1 VGIVSYLNS
10 WVKEMNID
18 PGTGRF
24 KATPEG
30 VKTPRML
37 EVERALGRTLEE
49 DFEEYHIK
57 KGWGQKRLANRWGV
71 KRELIFSTGMR
82 GGRRS
87 WVMMLNLKVR
97 RRCDSVASTSAAKM
111 ACELCLAP
119 EVSLDRAHWVSNQQ
133 GGSAA
138 SSNILNLCP
147 NCHRKLDRDDLAT
160 VSKCRE
166 ILLFRE
172 CRRIIES
179 GGEVEAKRRRLVE
192 ISTAILSGRP
202 L

>member
-1 VGIVSYLNS
+1 
-10 WVKEMNID
+10 MNID
-18 PGTGRF
+18 SDTGRF
-24 KATPEG
+24 KATPKG
-30 VKTPRML
+30 VKTSRML
-37 EVERALGRTLEE
+37 EVEQALGRTLEA

-87 WVMMLNLKVR
+87 WVMMLNLKAR
-97 RRCDSVASTSAAKM
+97 RRGDSVVSTPARKI
-111 ACELCLAP
+111 ACELCQIP
-119 EVSLDRAHWVSNQQ
+119 EVSLDRAHWVSDRH
-133 GGSAA
+133 GGSASA
-138 SSNILNLCP
+138 YNILNLCP
-147 NCHRKLDRDDLAT
+147 NCHRKLDRDDPET

-172 CRRIIES
+172 CRRIIEN
-179 GGEVEAKRRRLVE
+179 GGEAEAKRRRLVDIANAI
-192 ISTAILSGRP
+192 ISRRP